1 MFETPTN
8 LNRTVAI
15 LDILIVGSNARS
27 LCSNRGDLIRELLRL
42 GYKVAAVIP
51 DYDYMEEVEGLGIRV
66 STYKMQRTGMNP
78 LSDVAAIGSLTA
90 MMRRHRPR
98 TVFNYGVKPVVYGA
112 IAARLAGVPH
122 VYGMITG
129 LGHAYTTQSFKTRI
143 LRMIVTR
150 LYTIGVS
157 LTDRV
162 FFQNPDDE
170 AEFIQLGVVKD
181 QSKVTLVN
189 GSGVNTELFPQKAL
203 PTGDPVFLFIGRLL
217 TEKGI
222 AEFVEATAE
231 LRIKYPKARF
241 VAVGPHDANLPHA
254 VSGKTLEQWRTS
266 GVVEFIGGV
275 RDVRTWLELCTVF
288 VLPSYR
294 EGTPRSVLEAMSTG
308 RPVITS
314 DAPGCRETV
323 AHGVNGLLV
332 PPRDAKALAAAME
345 QFLIDPS
352 MIPRMAEES
361 RRIAEETYEVSKV
374 NRVMLEAMN
383 LV

>member
-1 MFETPTN
+1 
-8 LNRTVAI
+8 
-15 LDILIVGSNARS
+15 
-27 LCSNRGDLIRELLRL
+27 
-42 GYKVAAVIP
+42 VIP
-51 DYDYMEEVEGLGIRV
+51 DYDYLEEVEGLGIDLF
-66 STYKMQRTGMNP
+66 TYRMQRTGINP
-78 LSDVAAIGSLTA
+78 ISDVAAITSLA
-90 MMRRHRPR
+90 MMMRKHRPR

-112 IAARLAGVPH
+112 IAARMARIPH

-129 LGHAYTTQSFKTRI
+129 LGHAYTTQSLKTRM

-150 LYTIGVS
+150 LYRLGVS
-157 LTDRV
+157 LTDGI

-181 QSKVTLVN
+181 RSKVTRIN
-189 GSGVNTELFPQKAL
+189 GSGVNTESFPQKPL
-203 PTGDPVFLFIGRLL
+203 PSGDPVFLFIGRLL

-222 AEFVEATAE
+222 AEFVEAAVA
-231 LRIKYPKARF
+231 LRIKHPNCRF

-254 VSGKTLEQWRTS
+254 VSGKTLAEWRTG

-275 RDVRTWLELCTVF
+275 KDVRPWLQQCTVF

-308 RPVITS
+308 RPIITS
-314 DAPGCRETV
+314 NAPGCRETV

-332 PPRDAKALAAAME
+332 PPRDAQALAATME
-345 QFLIDPS
+345 RFIVDPS

-361 RRIAEETYEVSKV
+361 RRIAEEKYDVRKV
-374 NRVMLEAMN
+374 NQVILQAMN
-383 LV
+383 LSKKSSEPI